1 MISDKDVQD
10 FNCLSVCL
18 SVSMKVNVFI
28 LLQFWLINLLR
39 PQEE

>member
-1 MISDKDVQD
+1 MISNKDVQD
-10 FNCLSVCL
+10 LTVCP

-28 LLQFWLINLLR
+28 LLQFWLMNLLR